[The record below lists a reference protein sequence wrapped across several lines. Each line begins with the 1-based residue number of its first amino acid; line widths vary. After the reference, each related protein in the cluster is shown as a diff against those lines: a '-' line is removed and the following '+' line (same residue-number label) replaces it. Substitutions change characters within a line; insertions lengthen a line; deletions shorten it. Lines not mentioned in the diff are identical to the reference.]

1 MNPLRTIA
9 HSLALMCFLA
19 PPRVGRVHAEGAS
32 LKPEAALPGAV
43 LVASFRAPNA
53 RKLVEIRASFLG
65 SRPVFQPQG
74 QEYVALVPVPASA
87 PAGKTPFYLKVRFE
101 SGSEY
106 ADLLY
111 VTVLPRKFPE
121 QHLKMPASKTGLMNS
136 ELLRK
141 ERELLYAAFEKCS
154 PARQWTGAF
163 ALPIS
168 GRESSPW
175 GRKRYVNGKWW
186 GQHQGVDIAA
196 GTGTPVA
203 SDAAG
208 TVVLAQRLEMR
219 GNTVVVDHGRG
230 LFSAYN
236 HLSRIDVAVGQSV
249 KQGQGLGAVGATGF
263 VTGAH
268 LHWEARI
275 GRTPVDPML
284 LVKQPLPV
292 P

>member
-1 MNPLRTIA
+1 MTSLRP
-9 HSLALMCFLA
+9 LALLCLLA
-19 PPRVGRVHAEGAS
+19 PPCVCRANAQGAS
-32 LKPEAALPGAV
+32 LKPEAAVPGAV
-43 LVASFRAPNA
+43 LVASFRLADG
-53 RKLVEIRASFLG
+53 RKPVEIRASFRG
-65 SRPVFQPQG
+65 NRPVFQPAR

-87 PAGKTPFYLKVRFE
+87 PAGKTPFYFKVRFG
-101 SGSEY
+101 SGGDYSEVLY
-106 ADLLY
+106 A
-111 VTVLPRKFPE
+111 TVLARAFPE

-154 PARQWTGAF
+154 PTRQWTGAF

-236 HLSRIDVAVGQSV
+236 HLSWIDVAVGQSV

-284 LVKQPLPV
+284 LVQQPLPL